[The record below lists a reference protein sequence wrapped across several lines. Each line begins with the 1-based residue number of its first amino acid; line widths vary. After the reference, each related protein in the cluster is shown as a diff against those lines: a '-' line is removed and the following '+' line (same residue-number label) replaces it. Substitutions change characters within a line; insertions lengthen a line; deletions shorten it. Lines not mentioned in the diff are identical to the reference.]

1 MTTQTYEG
9 WKNRATWNCALWIN
23 NEYPMYIKACE
34 FMRMY
39 KGREPYRDYIRWL
52 SIEEDRTPDGFKW
65 LGTRLSYKELN
76 DMMREMLT

>member
-9 WKNRATWNCALWIN
+9 WLNRATWNCALWIN
-23 NEYPMYIKACE
+23 NDYPLYKSACE

-39 KGREPYRDYIRWL
+39 KGSDPYREYIRWL
-52 SIEEDRTPDGFKW
+52 DLEQGRTPDGFKW
-65 LGTRLSYKELN
+65 LGASLNYDELN

>member
-1 MTTQTYEG
+1 
-9 WKNRATWNCALWIN
+9 
-23 NEYPMYIKACE
+23 
-34 FMRMY
+34 MY